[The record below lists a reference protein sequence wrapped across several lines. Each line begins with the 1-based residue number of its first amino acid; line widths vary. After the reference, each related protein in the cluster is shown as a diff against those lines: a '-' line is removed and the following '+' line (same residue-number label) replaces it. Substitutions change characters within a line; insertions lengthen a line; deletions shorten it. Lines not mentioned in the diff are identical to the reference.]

1 MKLYFRFI
9 NLVIFIL
16 LQILTLTCVYAQ
28 TERIDSLRS
37 HFSRSNGS
45 EKLKLAL
52 SLCMERNSMPADTL
66 WKYIH
71 IADSINKIVK
81 DERCSFDINYY
92 KACFMQ
98 ISGNIDSAFILCTN
112 GIFEL
117 EENNKYPDL
126 KRRYQTYKGGLLIRN
141 DKIKEAIALY
151 INVLKESEEASDT
164 INIIAALNGIG
175 WSNMELSN
183 FNDAVIWL
191 KKAESVTNEKT
202 YYTIYPLSNL
212 AATYN
217 SLHKND
223 SALYYINKALGVS
236 KQSGDLKALANIY
249 AIKSDI
255 LLEIQDRN
263 GAEEMLRLMLDT
275 RKIIGDQ
282 FYIASDMYQLGD
294 FYFNTQQCEKGVAIC
309 KEGIAIAST
318 YNFSSKLI
326 ILYQALAANLKACN
340 QHEEYGD
347 VLSKLII
354 LKDSLYK
361 INSADV
367 VAEMQTKYEV
377 EKKEKII
384 LKQELTLARR
394 NYLIFGSLLLFAL
407 SVIITILL
415 FKQYKNKQKNIAQKE
430 VLMARENERKRIAA
444 ELHDNIGTQLSYI
457 SRKIEY
463 INADN
468 SGLSDKY
475 IQSMQDI
482 SSSSRRSIADLRETI
497 WALKKENINIH
508 DLSDRFKAF
517 IKQQLSN
524 YDNVHFHI
532 EEKIDVPVF
541 FSSIVSLNIF
551 RILQEAVHNALQHSG
566 CNNLSINITCDT
578 KSNWLIEVKDDG
590 KGFDPKLHYDNHFGL
605 ENMLQRA
612 SETGLQLEM
621 ISNIGN
627 GTIIKLKGNAKN
639 A

>member
-1 MKLYFRFI
+1 
-9 NLVIFIL
+9 
-16 LQILTLTCVYAQ
+16 
-28 TERIDSLRS
+28 
-37 HFSRSNGS
+37 
-45 EKLKLAL
+45 
-52 SLCMERNSMPADTL
+52 
-66 WKYIH
+66 
-71 IADSINKIVK
+71 
-81 DERCSFDINYY
+81 
-92 KACFMQ
+92 
-98 ISGNIDSAFILCTN
+98 
-112 GIFEL
+112 
-117 EENNKYPDL
+117 
-126 KRRYQTYKGGLLIRN
+126 
-141 DKIKEAIALY
+141 
-151 INVLKESEEASDT
+151 
-164 INIIAALNGIG
+164 
-175 WSNMELSN
+175 
-183 FNDAVIWL
+183 
-191 KKAESVTNEKT
+191 
-202 YYTIYPLSNL
+202 
-212 AATYN
+212 
-217 SLHKND
+217 
-223 SALYYINKALGVS
+223 
-236 KQSGDLKALANIY
+236 
-249 AIKSDI
+249 
-255 LLEIQDRN
+255 
-263 GAEEMLRLMLDT
+263 
-275 RKIIGDQ
+275 
-282 FYIASDMYQLGD
+282 
-294 FYFNTQQCEKGVAIC
+294 
-309 KEGIAIAST
+309 
-318 YNFSSKLI
+318 
-326 ILYQALAANLKACN
+326 
-340 QHEEYGD
+340 
-347 VLSKLII
+347 
-354 LKDSLYK
+354 
-361 INSADV
+361 
-367 VAEMQTKYEV
+367 
-377 EKKEKII
+377 
-384 LKQELTLARR
+384 
-394 NYLIFGSLLLFAL
+394 
-407 SVIITILL
+407 
-415 FKQYKNKQKNIAQKE
+415 
-430 VLMARENERKRIAA
+430 MARENERKRIAA